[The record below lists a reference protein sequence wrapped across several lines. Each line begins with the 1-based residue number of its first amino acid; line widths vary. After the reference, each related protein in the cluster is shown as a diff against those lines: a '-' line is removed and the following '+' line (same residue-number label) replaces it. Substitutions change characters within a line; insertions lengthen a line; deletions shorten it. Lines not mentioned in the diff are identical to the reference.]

1 MSRLFIPSLKNWGFQ
16 VAPKPGETWGFH
28 VAPKIWGFRPALK
41 IWGFQVAPKPG
52 ETWGFHVAPKIWG
65 VRPAQTFRGFQVV
78 PRRPSPGKLGVSM
91 SRHDR
96 NRRRLI
102 LGFPSRAQAW
112 GNLGF
117 PCRATTE
124 TGGAQACWDSGFPCR
139 APAPKPGKLG
149 VSMSRP

>member
-28 VAPKIWGFRPALK
+28 VAPKIWGFRLAL
-41 IWGFQVAPKPG
+41 
-52 ETWGFHVAPKIWG
+52 
-65 VRPAQTFRGFQVV
+65 TFRGFQVV

-102 LGFPSRAQAW
+102 
-112 GNLGF
+112 LGF